1 MERRFGLSR
10 QIARLREARIPIA
23 TELILSFSLIIAISS
38 IVFILAGIQLIGN
51 RIVEEAQEHVQMDL
65 NSAQAIYQ
73 SRLDHIYDVVR
84 LTADRGRLKDAL
96 MAGDIQ
102 PVVDEL
108 EQVAQKDQLDVLTI
122 TDRFGR
128 VLLRTSNPGV
138 RGDDRSQDRL
148 VQAVLEGQEALEA
161 TDIVPAADLQK
172 ESPALAAQ
180 AYFRFVNTPMARP
193 RSETEQTS
201 GMMLRAAA
209 PILNNQNG
217 LLGIIYGG
225 VLLNRNFE
233 IVDKV
238 KQTVF
243 QNEQYNG
250 KDLGTATIF
259 QDDVRISTNVRN
271 QDGSRALGTRVAQDV
286 YDRVIKDG
294 QFWIGRAFVVNDWY
308 ITAYEPIRNI
318 DRNIIGI
325 LYVGILEQ
333 KYMDIRTQTIVVFLV
348 ITLGGVL
355 VASVLS
361 YVISRRISGAIRQL
375 VTASEAIMHG
385 NLDAR
390 ANVGSYDELREL
402 SDAFN
407 AMATALRNRD
417 EQLKQFAMK
426 KIMESERLAL
436 IGQLAANVAHEL
448 NNPLQGIVT
457 YSHLLLERMLPED
470 PSRPFIQKIVS
481 QADRSRNIIRGL
493 LDFSR
498 HRTPNRQ
505 SSDVNRILR
514 ECAALVE
521 DQASFHNIELIKNL
535 CDGLPLVTIDPAQI
549 QQVFINMM
557 INAAEA
563 MENGGRLVLTTC
575 YEAAPGFVRV
585 DFADTGHGITA
596 ENMERIFDPFFTTKE
611 TGHGVGLGLAI
622 SYGIIKEHQ
631 GMISVQS
638 EVGKGTTFTIQL
650 PVAEGTQG
658 GKQNPHH

>member
-1 MERRFGLSR
+1 MKANIDL
-10 QIARLREARIPIA
+10 ARMREIRIPIA

-38 IVFILAGIQLIGN
+38 VVFIVAGIQLIGN
-51 RIVEEAQEHVQMDL
+51 RIVEEAQEHVRMDL
-65 NSAQAIYQ
+65 NSARAIYQ

-84 LTADRGRLKDAL
+84 LTADRYRLRDAV
-96 MAGDIQ
+96 MTGNIQ
-102 PVVDEL
+102 PVTYEL
-108 EQVAQKDQLDVLTI
+108 EQVAQKDHLDVLTV
-122 TDRFGR
+122 TDRSSK
-128 VLLRTSNPGV
+128 VLLRTSNPDV
-138 RGDDRSQDRL
+138 RGDDRSQDVMVR
-148 VQAVLEGQEALEA
+148 AVFERKEAVES
-161 TDIVPAADLQK
+161 TGIVSVEDLRK
-172 ESPALAAQ
+172 ESPALAEQ
-180 AYFRFVNTPMARP
+180 AYFRFVDTPRARP
-193 RSETEQTS
+193 RTETEQTS

-209 PILNNQNG
+209 PILDDQNN
-217 LLGIIYGG
+217 LLGVIYGG

-233 IVDKV
+233 IVDKI

-243 QNEQYNG
+243 QSEQYNG

-271 QDGSRALGTRVAQDV
+271 LDGSRALGTRLAEDV
-286 YDRVIKDG
+286 YNQVVKAG
-294 QFWIGRAFVVNDWY
+294 QPWIGRAFVVNDWY

-318 DRNIIGI
+318 DDDIIGI

-333 KYMDIRTQTIVVFLV
+333 KYVDIRAQTVLVFMT

-361 YVISRRISGAIRQL
+361 YYVSRRISRAIRQL

-385 NLDAR
+385 NLNAR
-390 ANVGSYDELREL
+390 ADVRSRDELRDL
-402 SDAFN
+402 SNAFN
-407 AMATALRNRD
+407 AMACALHDRD

-426 KIMESERLAL
+426 RIMESERLAL

-457 YSHLLLERMLPED
+457 YSHLLLERM
-470 PSRPFIQKIVS
+470 PSQDTSRLFIQKIVN
-481 QADRSRNIIRGL
+481 QADRSRSIIRGL

-505 SSDVNRILR
+505 PSDVNKVLQ
-514 ECAALVE
+514 ECVALVE
-521 DQASFHNIELIKNL
+521 DQASFHNIELIKDL
-535 CDGLPLVTIDPAQI
+535 HDGLPPVIIDPAQI
-549 QQVFINMM
+549 QQVFINML

-563 MENGGRLVLTTC
+563 MQNGGRLALSTHFEPT
-575 YEAAPGFVRV
+575 ERFVQV

-596 ENMERIFDPFFTTKE
+596 ENMERIFDPFFSTKE

-631 GMISVQS
+631 GTISVQS

-650 PVAEGTQG
+650 PVAEGAEI
-658 GKQNPHH
+658 GKQDLHH